1 MPEKE
6 TVQSIRPEV
15 ADGLQKVFI
24 LFKRRK
30 G

>member
-1 MPEKE
+1 MPKEK
-6 TVQSIRPEV
+6 TIQGIGPEV
-15 ADGLQKVFI
+15 ADGLQKVLI